1 MSDASSPLLS
11 VAAARASILHRI
23 EAAAKAAS
31 RDPGSITLTAVS
43 KQQAWPRVAEALDAG
58 QRIFGENR
66 VQEAQERWAQTR
78 ANGSAIELRLI
89 GPLQSNKAKDAVDF
103 FDVIETLDRDKLAR
117 AIADSAAAL
126 GKCPDLLI
134 QVNTGEEPQKAGI
147 APLEADD
154 FIARVRKEF
163 QLPLKGLMCIPPADE
178 PPGLHFGLLAG
189 IARRNDLPVLSMGM
203 SEDFE
208 IAIRFGATH
217 VRVGSALFG
226 ARAPLQ
232 K

>member
-1 MSDASSPLLS
+1 MRRIGDA
-11 VAAARASILHRI
+11 AT
-23 EAAAKAAS
+23 AAS

-43 KQQAWPRVAEALDAG
+43 KQQAWDRVADALAAG
-58 QRIFGENR
+58 QRVFGENR
-66 VQEAQERWAQTR
+66 VQEAQERWSEVR
-78 ANGSAIELRLI
+78 ATGPAIELRLI
-89 GPLQSNKAKDAVDF
+89 GPLQSNKARDAVQF

-117 AIADSAAAL
+117 AIADAAAAD
-126 GKCPDLLI
+126 GKCPDVLI

-147 APLEADD
+147 SPLGADG
-154 FIARVRKEF
+154 FIARVRDEF

-178 PPGLHFGLLAG
+178 PPGLHFGLLAE
-189 IARRNDLPVLSMGM
+189 IARRNDLTVLSMGM

-208 IAIRFGATH
+208 TAIRFGATH

-226 ARAPLQ
+226 ARLTQA

>member
-1 MSDASSPLLS
+1 MTMDSPS
-11 VAAARASILHRI
+11 PAAATPLASIRAAIAQSEKIAGRPAGSTTLIAISKTKPVEAI
-23 EAAAKAAS
+23 EELIA
-31 RDPGSITLTAVS
+31 
-43 KQQAWPRVAEALDAG
+43 QG
-58 QRIFGENR
+58 QLVFGENR
-66 VQEAQERWAQTR
+66 VQEAQARWAEVR
-78 ANGSAIELRLI
+78 ADGPKIELRLI
-89 GPLQSNKAKDAVDF
+89 GSLQSNKAREAAHL

-117 AIADSAAAL
+117 AIADAAAAS
-126 GKCPDLLI
+126 GKCPDVLI
-134 QVNTGEEPQKAGI
+134 QVNTGEEPQKSGVS
-147 APLEADD
+147 PLEADA

-178 PPGLHFGLLAG
+178 PPGLHFGLLAE

-208 IAIRFGATH
+208 TAIRFGATH

-226 ARAPLQ
+226 ARATTP

>member
-1 MSDASSPLLS
+1 MSDASSPFLS
-11 VAAARASILHRI
+11 VAEARASILRRI
-23 EAAAKAAS
+23 GDAATAAS

-43 KQQAWPRVAEALDAG
+43 KQQAWDRVADALAAG
-58 QRIFGENR
+58 QRVFGENR
-66 VQEAQERWAQTR
+66 VQEAQERWSEVR
-78 ANGSAIELRLI
+78 ATGPAIELRLI
-89 GPLQSNKAKDAVDF
+89 GPLQSNKARDAVQF

-117 AIADSAAAL
+117 AIADAAAAD
-126 GKCPDLLI
+126 GKCPDVLI

-147 APLEADD
+147 SPLGADG
-154 FIARVRKEF
+154 FIARVRDEF

-178 PPGLHFGLLAG
+178 PPGLHFGLLAE
-189 IARRNDLPVLSMGM
+189 IARRNDLTVLSMGM

-208 IAIRFGATH
+208 TAIRFGATH

-226 ARAPLQ
+226 ARLTQA